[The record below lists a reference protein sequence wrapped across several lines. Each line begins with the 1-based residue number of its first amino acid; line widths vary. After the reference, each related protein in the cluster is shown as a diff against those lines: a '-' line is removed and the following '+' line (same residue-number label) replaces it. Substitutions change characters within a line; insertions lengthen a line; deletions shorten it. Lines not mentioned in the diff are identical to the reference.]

1 MNPSPFEQAASG
13 TQAPVDYVARSGA
26 VLSEMAAFALLL
38 LIFTAIFLM
47 SIFSYRHYLRVSIAS
62 AFGLASLALVAGVV
76 VAVVNAVQSPIVRRW
91 ESTWGRPAID
101 GPHDVFAAVVETA
114 QRNPIALIVAYLF
127 VVFALPFVV
136 KMYRGWVGGRLT
148 DAERQPD
155 GAGLR
160 AWLGRGNIICTLG
173 TSVCAWAAFDSSFWG
188 ILLLMLIA
196 GVAYPLINMLL
207 QLQGAAPAILP
218 PTENLS
224 SERERVLR
232 LLEEGKITAE
242 ESAELLGALGDT
254 VRPISASH
262 RPMTRSRKFLL
273 IGSALVLVGF
283 FLPWFSFNLGE
294 ESSRMMS
301 QMQMPNWAASS
312 GQSQRVLPPSIKTGT
327 AYISGGDVHR
337 GIGWLILLIGLG
349 AGALPFIN
357 SLSPT
362 SQRTIGL
369 IALSV
374 GAILMLYLITAGIRH
389 VHIGLVVVAAGYVL
403 AFVGTLREHGITF
416 TSRSGMVPVD
426 TP

>member
-1 MNPSPFEQAASG
+1 
-13 TQAPVDYVARSGA
+13 
-26 VLSEMAAFALLL
+26 
-38 LIFTAIFLM
+38 
-47 SIFSYRHYLRVSIAS
+47 
-62 AFGLASLALVAGVV
+62 
-76 VAVVNAVQSPIVRRW
+76 
-91 ESTWGRPAID
+91 
-101 GPHDVFAAVVETA
+101 
-114 QRNPIALIVAYLF
+114 
-127 VVFALPFVV
+127 
-136 KMYRGWVGGRLT
+136 MYRSWVGGHLT
-148 DAERQPD
+148 DAERQPN

-173 TSVCAWAAFDSSFWG
+173 IAVCAWAAFDASLWG

-196 GVAYPLINMLL
+196 VVAYPLINMPL
-207 QLQGAAPAILP
+207 QLQGAAPAVLP

-254 VRPISASH
+254 VRPIPATH

-283 FLPWFSFNLGE
+283 FLPWFSFNRGE
-294 ESSRMMS
+294 ESSRVMS
-301 QMQMPNWAASS
+301 QVPLPNWAASS
-312 GQSQRVLPPSIKTGT
+312 GQAQRAFPLSIKTGT
-327 AYISGGDVHR
+327 TYVRGGDVR
-337 GIGWLILLIGLG
+337 SGIGWLILLIGLG

-374 GAILMLYLITAGIRH
+374 GAILLLYLITTGIRH

-416 TSRSGMVPVD
+416 TSQSGVVPVD